1 MSEHSEAHTDI
12 AVTYH
17 GGDDLD
23 DLLFRDQNSGQL
35 TDRVGPDELCN
46 ERYTKTDVDV
56 TNVDGLAC

>member
-1 MSEHSEAHTDI
+1 MAM
-12 AVTYH
+12 YH
-17 GGDDLD
+17 GSDDLD